1 MGDSPGTP
9 DRERN
14 VQDQP
19 NRIVSG
25 GQTGVDRAA
34 LDVALELSLDCGGW
48 CPRGRRAEDGPLHT
62 RYPLRETPLGRY
74 GQRTDW
80 NVRDSN
86 GTLILF
92 RARTDGGTRLTRIRA
107 RHRGRPCREVDLDR
121 DPGIAPVMEWIR
133 RHRIQVLNVAGPRE
147 SSSPGIYNRARAFLL
162 RLLANP

>member
-1 MGDSPGTP
+1 ME
-9 DRERN
+9 DR
-14 VQDQP
+14 P

-48 CPRGRRAEDGPLHT
+48 CPRGRRAEDGTLDG
-62 RYPLRETPLGRY
+62 RYPLRETPLRRY
-74 GQRTDW
+74 EQRTDW

-92 RARTDGGTRLTRIRA
+92 RTGMDGGTRLTWDRA
-107 RHRGRPCREVDLDR
+107 RSRGRPCRQVDLDR
-121 DPGIAPVMEWIR
+121 NPGTEPVMRWIR

-147 SSSPGIYNRARAFLL
+147 SSSPGVYDRARAFLV
-162 RLLANP
+162 RLLGERSDRS